1 MSACRNW
8 RFRFDPE
15 DDTHMPLLP
24 LPYAEI
30 PMVLGFSGWHPCLSV
45 TNRLVDRRQF
55 GSLVRSLAR
64 PLPVVVHSLVQ
75 SPTRSRARSLPPFS
89 SLSLFV
95 FRLPALPLVSTRFH
109 NFQTFIIHAVLDSSD
124 ASLPPLSVGNRI
136 VQFNWSRGK
145 VERESNENCLV
156 LFYLSCLRGYSRG
169 VSLSFPRRER

>member
-89 SLSLFV
+89 LSSYSDYQ
-95 FRLPALPLVSTRFH
+95 LPLVSIIFKLLLYALFSIRVTR
-109 NFQTFIIHAVLDSSD
+109 LS
-124 ASLPPLSVGNRI
+124 PPLSVGNRI
-136 VQFNWSRGK
+136 VRFNWSRGK

-169 VSLSFPRRER
+169 VSFVPSARTMN

>member
-55 GSLVRSLAR
+55 GSLVRSLA

-89 SLSLFV
+89 LSSYSDYQ
-95 FRLPALPLVSTRFH
+95 LPLVSIIFKLLLYALFSIRVTR
-109 NFQTFIIHAVLDSSD
+109 LS
-124 ASLPPLSVGNRI
+124 PPSLSVIESSSLIGRAGKSSGRVTKIASCSSIYRVCADI
-136 VQFNWSRGK
+136 VG
-145 VERESNENCLV
+145 E
-156 LFYLSCLRGYSRG
+156 
-169 VSLSFPRRER
+169 SLSFPRRER

>member
-89 SLSLFV
+89 LSSYSDYQ
-95 FRLPALPLVSTRFH
+95 LPLVSIIFKLLLYALFSIRVTR
-109 NFQTFIIHAVLDSSD
+109 LS
-124 ASLPPLSVGNRI
+124 PPSLSVIESSSLIGRAGKSSGRVTKIASCSSIYRVCADI
-136 VQFNWSRGK
+136 VG
-145 VERESNENCLV
+145 E
-156 LFYLSCLRGYSRG
+156 
-169 VSLSFPRRER
+169 SLSFPRRER

>member
-89 SLSLFV
+89 SLSSYSDYQF
-95 FRLPALPLVSTRFH
+95 PLVSIIFKLLLYALFSIRVTR
-109 NFQTFIIHAVLDSSD
+109 LS
-124 ASLPPLSVGNRI
+124 PPSLSVIESSSLIGRAGKSSGRVTKIASCSSIYRVCADI
-136 VQFNWSRGK
+136 VG
-145 VERESNENCLV
+145 E
-156 LFYLSCLRGYSRG
+156 
-169 VSLSFPRRER
+169 SLSFPRRER

>member
-89 SLSLFV
+89 LSSYSDYQ
-95 FRLPALPLVSTRFH
+95 LPLVSIIFKLLLYALFSIRVTR
-109 NFQTFIIHAVLDSSD
+109 LS
-124 ASLPPLSVGNRI
+124 PPSLSVIESFGLIGRAGKSSGRVTKIASCSSIYRVCADI
-136 VQFNWSRGK
+136 VG
-145 VERESNENCLV
+145 E
-156 LFYLSCLRGYSRG
+156 
-169 VSLSFPRRER
+169 SLSFPRRER

>member
-89 SLSLFV
+89 LFV
-95 FRLPALPLVSTRFH
+95 FRLPAPIGFH
-109 NFQTFIIHAVLDSSD
+109 NFQTFIIRAVLDSSD
-124 ASLPPLSVGNRI
+124 ASLPPSLSVIESSSLIGRAGKSSGRVTKIASCSSIYRVCADI
-136 VQFNWSRGK
+136 VG
-145 VERESNENCLV
+145 E
-156 LFYLSCLRGYSRG
+156 
-169 VSLSFPRRER
+169 SLSFPRRER

>member
-1 MSACRNW
+1 MDGQMCWMKEARVVRIIGERRIGLLCRNW

-89 SLSLFV
+89 SLSL
-95 FRLPALPLVSTRFH
+95 RIPIT
-109 NFQTFIIHAVLDSSD
+109 SSH
-124 ASLPPLSVGNRI
+124 
-136 VQFNWSRGK
+136 W
-145 VERESNENCLV
+145 
-156 LFYLSCLRGYSRG
+156 
-169 VSLSFPRRER
+169 FP